1 MPSPLFAWSRLD
13 QLELEP
19 PTTPEQWCAARPCF
33 RFGDLVVNEPLG
45 SLLVFGLALL
55 WLAAGLHF
63 LRSAGGQRSRR
74 WLGVAL
80 VLGGAGA
87 LQAGISYQAFSYLL
101 KCAGRTHCLLS
112 NGLEVGYSVTQAASV
127 SAMLVA
133 VAHACARGPGRRA
146 LTGYAWANAVVY
158 LGVALAGMRLPS
170 RVLLSFEV
178 LMLFALP
185 GLLLVIGVAAERLRR
200 SGDALARSLLR
211 AAFGMLAVQAAYFA
225 YAAAGL
231 TARLWQDGRGFYF
244 SENDVLHVGMIGWLA
259 YLVARVG
266 PRLRDAEQSTV
277 GP

>member
-1 MPSPLFAWSRLD
+1 MPSPRFAWSRLD

-19 PTTPEQWCAARPCF
+19 PTTPEQWCAARPCL

-45 SLLVFGLALL
+45 SLLVFGLALI
-55 WLAAGLHF
+55 WLAAGLHL

-87 LQAGISYQAFSYLL
+87 FQAGISYQAFSYLL
-101 KCAGRTHCLLS
+101 KCADRTHCLLTH
-112 NGLEVGYSVTQAASV
+112 GLEVGYSVTQAASV

-133 VAHACARGPGRRA
+133 VAHACARGTGRRA
-146 LTGYAWANAVVY
+146 LAGYAWVNAGGY
-158 LGVALAGMRLPS
+158 LVVALAGMRLPS
-170 RVLLSFEV
+170 RLLLSFEV

-200 SGDALARSLLR
+200 SGDALARSLLH
-211 AAFGMLAVQAAYFA
+211 AALGMLAVQGAYFG
-225 YAAAGL
+225 YAAAGI
-231 TARLWQDGRGFYF
+231 TQRLWQGGRGFYF

-259 YLVARVG
+259 YLIARVG
-266 PRLRDAEQSTV
+266 PQLRDAEQRQI